1 MNIEKT
7 LESVKSHKT
16 KSAWNNGV
24 KNYAIDF
31 LLELDGKNI
40 TNKKELEKALLNGA
54 ENWRAYSYGGCSFIY
69 DEDIARFLCNRS
81 EFKRKKYGA
90 LPPNSRENWLDVQE
104 RALFQAFRLICDY
117 AVFD

>member
-7 LESVKSHKT
+7 LAGVKLLKT
-16 KSAWNNGV
+16 KSAWSNGV

-31 LLELDGKNI
+31 LLDLDGENI
-40 TNKKELEKALLNGA
+40 ADKKDLEKALLNGA
-54 ENWRAYSYGGCSFIY
+54 DNWSSYSYGGCAFMY

-81 EFKRKKYGA
+81 TFKRKKYGA
-90 LPPNSRENWLDVQE
+90 LPPNSKENWLDVQA
-104 RALFQAFRLICDY
+104 RALWQAFRLICTF